1 MSVGKVSR
9 ARLVMGDGLL
19 APELVG
25 RRFGSLRIV
34 SRKVEGSSHG
44 LRVEVECERCKARHM
59 ARFHNMR
66 KRPGTRACPSCNGRE
81 PVTVPKWLYQR
92 CQAQRDRCCNPRS
105 TSYERYG
112 ARGVEFRFPSVNAA
126 ARWIAENLGVAD
138 RSMEIDRKDN
148 AGHYEPGNLQWSTPA
163 ENMNNNRKSDGAN
176 RDRFIAFRKA
186 HPEVRY
192 ADATL
197 VRFIRQGLADAEIVE
212 RWKAPSAKPKGKY
225 GTFSTLGLYTGSR
238 STDA

>member
-1 MSVGKVSR
+1 
-9 ARLVMGDGLL
+9 MGDGLL

-25 RRFGSLRIV
+25 RQFGSLKIV
-34 SRKVEGSSHG
+34 SRMVEGSSHH

-59 ARFHNMR
+59 ARFHNIR

-81 PVTVPKWLYQR
+81 PVTVPKWLYKR

-105 TSYERYG
+105 TSFDRYG
-112 ARGVEFRFPSVNAA
+112 GRGVEFRFPSANAA
-126 ARWIAENLGVAD
+126 ARWIAESLGVAD
-138 RSMEIDRKDN
+138 RSMEIDRIEN
-148 AGHYEPGNLQWSTPA
+148 SGHYEPGNLRWATPA
-163 ENMNNNRKSDGAN
+163 ENMNNTRKASGAN

-192 ADATL
+192 ADRTL
-197 VRFIRQGLADAEIVE
+197 YKMIVTGMTFEEIIR
-212 RWKAPSAKPKGKY
+212 RWDSPSCKPKGKY